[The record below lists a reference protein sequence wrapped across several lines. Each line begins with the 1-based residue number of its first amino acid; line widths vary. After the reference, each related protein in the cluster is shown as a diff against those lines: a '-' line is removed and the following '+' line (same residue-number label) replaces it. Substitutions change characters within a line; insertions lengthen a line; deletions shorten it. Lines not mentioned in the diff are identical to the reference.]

1 MTNPFDFSTGAVLTA
16 AQLNQIGDY
25 ESWSPTL
32 TGISL
37 GSGTINA
44 HYAEVNEFVHF
55 EIEFLS
61 ASDTSFS
68 GTSMQF
74 SMPVNYGGA
83 LNFVGLGNGWVR
95 PDGASTIYAIQA
107 IGVQS
112 SNNIVPY
119 YMQNFTSVQVISV
132 RESLPA
138 TWNKS
143 NGVLYMNGVY
153 RAA

>member
-1 MTNPFDFSTGAVLTA
+1 MTSPFPFSSGAVLTS
-16 AQLNQIGDY
+16 AQLNAIGDY
-25 ESWSPTL
+25 ESWTPTL
-32 TGISL
+32 TNITL
-37 GSGTINA
+37 GSGTVNA
-44 HYAEVNEFVHF
+44 HYVQVNEFVHF

-68 GTSMQF
+68 STSMQF

-95 PDGASTIYAIQA
+95 PQASTIYPVQV

-112 SNNIVPY
+112 TNRIVPY
-119 YMQNFTSVQVISV
+119 YMQNYTSVQVISV
-132 RESLPA
+132 RETLPE
-138 TWNKS
+138 TWTKS
-143 NGVLYMNGVY
+143 SGVLYMAGSY